1 MKDYADKLAQ
11 TWDQR
16 KQEAAE
22 KEEAAKAELE
32 KARNNAV
39 STINWVK
46 SEMEKRKDKI
56 SQEDREIL
64 NNLINGLEG
73 VVNGQDKNAIIT
85 KTNDLTSK
93 ANEVFAKA
101 EPSEDPQ
108 EEGIQLT
115 AKNSKMKETMNP
127 KDNP

>member
-1 MKDYADKLAQ
+1 
-11 TWDQR
+11 
-16 KQEAAE
+16 
-22 KEEAAKAELE
+22 
-32 KARNNAV
+32 
-39 STINWVK
+39 
-46 SEMEKRKDKI
+46 
-56 SQEDREIL
+56 
-64 NNLINGLEG
+64 

-127 KDNP
+127 KDNPWDNRLCFSEGGVYCT